1 MEALFMALMTALFI
15 SIRLMRPVAHDDR
28 QEEHRPK
35 KCAAGQLTVEHHRH
49 KQRKDEHHR
58 DGGQHIF
65 QRVQQNAHII
75 GIAPQ
80 SVPEIFQPYEA

>member
-49 KQRKDEHHR
+49 KQRKMSTT
-58 DGGQHIF
+58 GMVVSIF
-65 QRVQQNAHII
+65 FSASSRMRI
-75 GIAPQ
+75 
-80 SVPEIFQPYEA
+80 